1 MNINDRITYINI
13 MGREC
18 PLCLTVSAT
27 KAFRSA
33 FGVGIRKID
42 QLMNITDDGENVDMV
57 LGNML
62 QILQILLNG
71 GRNAIQCRARMAG
84 DEVPEIPAF
93 TADDLMNIYTLAD
106 IGELSKKIMAA
117 ISDSYRQ
124 EIEAEPVKNGAEAA
138 SASSKASA

>member
-1 MNINDRITYINI
+1 MKVNDRITYIEI
-13 MGREC
+13 MGREY
-18 PLCLTVSAT
+18 PMCLTVGAT
-27 KAFRSA
+27 KVFRNV
-33 FGVGIRKID
+33 FGIGIKNID
-42 QLMNITDDGENVDMV
+42 QLMELAEDGENVDMV

-71 GRNAIQCRARMAG
+71 GRNAVQCRARMAG
-84 DEVPEIPAF
+84 EEVPEIPAF